1 MKVLRYRDRRD
12 RVHRVPRDKY
22 LRPAITIGFSS
33 TICSFAKL
41 RPPEPQSQ
49 RETVCKAHNGMR
61 ETQSSK
67 EKNQFWFL
75 FFRFVYSIFF
85 FGLMLLFSSFSLLI
99 LWIILGFSFLSS
111 YFFFS
116 LQPFY
121 GSFCWKVELQ
131 LLLKTVSISNRKN
144 LGILE

>member
-1 MKVLRYRDRRD
+1 MRD
-12 RVHRVPRDKY
+12 RVHKAPRDKY
-22 LRPAITIGFSS
+22 VRLTITINFSS
-33 TICSFAKL
+33 TIRSLTRL
-41 RPPEPQSQ
+41 RPPN
-49 RETVCKAHNGMR
+49 HNHKG
-61 ETQSSK
+61 K
-67 EKNQFWFL
+67 QFIRGTSEWERLKVLRKKISFDSYFSDL
-75 FFRFVYSIFF
+75 YIPFF
-85 FGLMLLFSSFSLLI
+85 FWGLMLLFSSFSLLI

-121 GSFCWKVELQ
+121 CSFCWKVELQ

>member
-75 FFRFVYSIFF
+75 FFRFVYSFF
-85 FGLMLLFSSFSLLI
+85 FLVNAIVLF
-99 LWIILGFSFLSS
+99 FLSS
-111 YFFFS
+111 YSLNYTWFFFSFFLLFFS

-131 LLLKTVSISNRKN
+131 LLIKTVSISNRKN